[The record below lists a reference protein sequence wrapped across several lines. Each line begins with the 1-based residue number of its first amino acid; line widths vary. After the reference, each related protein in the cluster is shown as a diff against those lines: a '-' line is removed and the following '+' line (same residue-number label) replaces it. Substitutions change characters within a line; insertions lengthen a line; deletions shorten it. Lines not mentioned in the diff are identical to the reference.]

1 MMETPTASDAAQQSL
16 TMPALLVPAFEM
28 KRPLDG
34 IVVVALE
41 HAVAA
46 PLATRHL
53 ADNGARVIKI
63 ERPGS
68 GDFARAYD
76 QRVRGLAS
84 HFVWTNRGKE
94 SITLDL
100 KHEQAPPVLRRL
112 IERADVFV
120 QNLAPG
126 AASRLGLD
134 AGSIHRIN
142 PRAIVC
148 GVSGYGEG
156 GPYRDKKAYDLL
168 IQAEAGLLSITGS
181 DGEMAKAGISIA
193 DIAGGMYAYSGILNA
208 LLLRERTGKG
218 SNIEVSLLDCL
229 AEWMGYPLYYASDG
243 AAQPARTGAMHATI
257 YPYGPFPA
265 GDGNTVMIAIQNER
279 EWALFCDKV
288 LQAPELERDPRF
300 DSNAKRSSN
309 RQQLEPIL
317 HLRLA
322 QLSSAEVIALLDA
335 ASIANACVNTVDGL
349 RGHPQLRARER
360 WTEIASP
367 AGTLQ
372 ALLPPPHTD
381 AFVPAMGGIPA
392 LGEHTDAVLAWLG
405 YGATEIAALR
415 AGGLI

>member
-1 MMETPTASDAAQQSL
+1 MT
-16 TMPALLVPAFEM
+16 
-28 KRPLDG
+28 RPLDG

-94 SITLDL
+94 SVTLDL
-100 KHEQAPPVLRRL
+100 KHAQAMPVLHRL
-112 IERADVFV
+112 LERADVFV

-134 AGSIHRIN
+134 AESIHRIN

-181 DGEMAKAGISIA
+181 EREMAKSGISIA

-208 LLLRERTGKG
+208 LLLRARTGKG

-229 AEWMGYPLYYASDG
+229 AEWMGYPLYYAFDG
-243 AAQPARTGAMHATI
+243 AAPPARAGAMHAAI
-257 YPYGPFPA
+257 YPYGPFEA
-265 GDGNTVMIAIQNER
+265 GDGKTVMIAIQNER

-288 LQAPELERDPRF
+288 LGAPDLEHDQRF
-300 DSNAKRSSN
+300 NSNAKRSRN
-309 RQQLEPIL
+309 RQQLAPFL
-317 HLRLA
+317 HQRLA
-322 QLSSAEVIALLDA
+322 QLNSAELIALLED
-335 ASIANACVNTVDGL
+335 ASIANALVNTVDGL
-349 RGHPQLRARER
+349 RQHPQLRARER
-360 WTEIASP
+360 WSEVGSP
-367 AGTLQ
+367 VGRLA
-372 ALLPPPHTD
+372 ALRPPPLSD
-381 AFVPAMGGIPA
+381 AYAQAMGNIPA
-392 LGEHTDAVLAWLG
+392 LGEHTDGVLAWLG
-405 YGATEIAALR
+405 YDEPEIAALR

>member
-1 MMETPTASDAAQQSL
+1 MT
-16 TMPALLVPAFEM
+16 
-28 KRPLDG
+28 RPLDG

-41 HAVAA
+41 HAIAA

-94 SITLDL
+94 SVTLDL
-100 KHEQAPPVLRRL
+100 KHAQALPVLHRL

-126 AASRLGLD
+126 AAARLGLD
-134 AGSIHRIN
+134 AASIHRIN
-142 PRAIVC
+142 PRVVVC

-168 IQAEAGLLSITGS
+168 IQAEAGFLSITGEGA
-181 DGEMAKAGISIA
+181 DMAKSGISIA

-208 LLLRERTGKG
+208 LLLRARTGRG

-229 AEWMGYPLYYASDG
+229 AEWMGYPLYYAFDG

-257 YPYGPFPA
+257 YPYGPFQA
-265 GDGNTVMIAIQNER
+265 GDGKTVMIAIQNER
-279 EWALFCDKV
+279 EWVLFCDKV
-288 LQAPELERDPRF
+288 LGAPELARDPRF
-300 DSNAKRSSN
+300 ESNAARSSN
-309 RQQLEPIL
+309 RRQLEPIL
-317 HLRLA
+317 HQRLA
-322 QLSSAEVIALLDA
+322 QLGAAELIALLDD
-335 ASIANACVNTVDGL
+335 ASIANASVNSLEGL
-349 RGHPQLRARER
+349 RQHPQLSARGR
-360 WTEIASP
+360 WAEIASP
-367 AGTLQ
+367 AGPLP
-372 ALLPPPHTD
+372 ALRPPPLSD
-381 AFVPAMGGIPA
+381 AYAPAMGDIPA
-392 LGEHTDAVLAWLG
+392 LGAHTDRVLAWLG
-405 YGATEIAALR
+405 YGEHEIAALR

>member
-1 MMETPTASDAAQQSL
+1 
-16 TMPALLVPAFEM
+16 
-28 KRPLDG
+28 LDG

-63 ERPGS
+63 ERPLS

-94 SITLDL
+94 SVTLDL
-100 KHEQAPPVLRRL
+100 KHAQALPVLHRL
-112 IERADVFV
+112 LARADVFV

-126 AASRLGLD
+126 AAARLGLD
-134 AGSIHRIN
+134 ADSIHRIN
-142 PRAIVC
+142 PRVIVC

-181 DGEMAKAGISIA
+181 DAGMAKTGISIA

-208 LLLRERTGKG
+208 LLLRARTGEG

-229 AEWMGYPLYYASDG
+229 AEWMGYPLYYAFDG

-257 YPYGPFPA
+257 YPYGPFQA
-265 GDGNTVMIAIQNER
+265 GDGKTVMIAIQNER
-279 EWALFCDKV
+279 EWALFCEKV
-288 LQAPELERDPRF
+288 LGTPELARDARF
-300 DSNAKRSSN
+300 VSNATRSAN
-309 RQQLEPIL
+309 RAELAPIL
-317 HLRLA
+317 QQRLA
-322 QLSSAEVIALLDA
+322 QLNSAELIALLDG
-335 ASIANACVNTVDGL
+335 ASIANASVNTVEGL
-349 RGHPQLRARER
+349 REHAQLRARGR
-360 WTEIASP
+360 WAEVDSP
-367 AGTLQ
+367 AGPLP
-372 ALLPPPHTD
+372 ALLPPPLSD
-381 AFVPAMGGIPA
+381 AFAPAMGNIPA
-392 LGEHTDAVLAWLG
+392 LGAHTDSVLAWLG
-405 YGATEIAALR
+405 YGEADIAALR